1 MKKRYYA
8 LIYLIII
15 AILFWVFY
23 LSPWEQIIID
33 LIIIIGIFYIL
44 RKPISSLFNYL
55 VKKRLYRAIIL
66 TAYNIIGG
74 FFIFWLLLEIS
85 DELFIAIISFLI
97 TAVSL
102 NFRLILNNITSGTI
116 LLTAGQF
123 EVGDLIETNGIQG
136 IIQEINLNYTKIR
149 EFDGVMVQIPNSEIY
164 GSTVVKFTHEKFK
177 IFEPLKKEEFKKKKY
192 YKDYL
197 KLINKILSSNI
208 KTTVYVKSVEIL
220 GVIPPENLDIILSEV
235 FDIYEPIFGL
245 RPNFAIDTTTFG
257 RARINLY
264 IKSDKPSIIL
274 NYLDAFLRDLLFKLY
289 PDELFE
295 GWEKYK
301 KKNPIKNLSE
311 GGEKS

>member
-8 LIYLIII
+8 LIYIIII

-66 TAYNIIGG
+66 TIYNIIWG
-74 FFIFWLLLEIS
+74 FFIFWLLLEFS

-116 LLTAGQF
+116 LLTSGQF
-123 EVGDLIETNGIQG
+123 EVGDLIETNEIQG

-149 EFDGVMVQIPNSEIY
+149 EFDGVTVQIPNSEIY

-208 KTTVYVKSVEIL
+208 KTTIYVKRVEIL
-220 GVIPPENLDIILSEV
+220 GALPPENLDSILSEI
-235 FDIYEPIFGL
+235 FDSYKPIFGL
-245 RPNFAIDTTTFG
+245 QPDFAIDTTTFG

-264 IKSDKPSIIL
+264 IKSDKPLIIL

-289 PDELFE
+289 PDKLFE
-295 GWEKYK
+295 GWEKYRKTNQIEKLTEGVK
-301 KKNPIKNLSE
+301 KS
-311 GGEKS
+311 